1 MSDRWGPLLF
11 GGDPYPHLFLCVCCW
26 GEGGG
31 VERYWC
37 QKKILFGVS
46 LELKK
51 TYLRQYSSFTGMKS
65 GIGDY
70 GTFFLYHFHG
80 GSVGAS

>member
-1 MSDRWGPLLF
+1 MALVTMMEAKRRKMEVSDRWGPLLF

-37 QKKILFGVS
+37 QKNSIWSIAGA
-46 LELKK
+46 KK
-51 TYLRQYSSFTGMKS
+51 DLSSS
-65 GIGDY
+65 I
-70 GTFFLYHFHG
+70 
-80 GSVGAS
+80 